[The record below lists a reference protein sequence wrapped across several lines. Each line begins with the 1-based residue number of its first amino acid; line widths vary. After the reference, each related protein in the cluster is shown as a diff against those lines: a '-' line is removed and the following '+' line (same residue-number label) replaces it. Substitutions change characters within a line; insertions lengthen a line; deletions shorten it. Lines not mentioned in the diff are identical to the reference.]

1 MLALLRSALHLLWMG
16 LTVVPWALAVLAA
29 APWVKS
35 ATVYRMCRGWLQQ
48 VVWMAG
54 PLLGIRN
61 RVHGWHN
68 LPTDPNARV
77 VLLVKHQSTWET
89 FAMPVLMPRPLAY
102 VFKRELLSIPFFGW
116 AMAKLEMVHIDRQR
130 RAEAFNRV
138 VAQGQQLLDKGIWMI
153 MFPEGTRVQRGQV
166 GQYKTGGTRLAVA
179 TGATV
184 IPVAVTSARCW
195 PARAW
200 IKRPGV
206 VDFSIGPPMPAIG
219 RDPVDLM
226 AEVQQW
232 IEAEVQRLD
241 PMPHG

>member
-1 MLALLRSALHLLWMG
+1 MLAALRSALHLCWMG
-16 LTVVPWALAVLAA
+16 LTVVPWGLWVVLL

-35 ATVYRMCRGWLQQ
+35 ATVYRMCVGWLRQ

-54 PLLGIRN
+54 PMLGIRN
-61 RVHGWHN
+61 RMHGLEN
-68 LPTDPNARV
+68 LPTDPSVRV

-116 AMAKLEMVHIDRQR
+116 AMAKMDMVHIDRQR
-130 RAEAFNRV
+130 RAEAFHRV
-138 VAQGQQLLDKGIWMI
+138 VAQGQRLLDKGIWMI
-153 MFPEGTRVQRGQV
+153 MFPEGTRVPRGQT
-166 GQYKTGGTRLAVA
+166 GQYKTGGARLAVA

-206 VDFSIGPPMPAIG
+206 VDISIGPAMPASG
-219 RDPVDLM
+219 RDPVELM
-226 AEVQQW
+226 SEVQQW

-241 PMPHG
+241 PPPHG